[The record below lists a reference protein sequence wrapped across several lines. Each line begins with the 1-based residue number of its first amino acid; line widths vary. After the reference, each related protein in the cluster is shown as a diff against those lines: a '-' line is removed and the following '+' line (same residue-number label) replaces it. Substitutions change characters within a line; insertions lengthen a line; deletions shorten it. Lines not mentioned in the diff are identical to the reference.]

1 MILGIPIGGLQ
12 LALRAGLAAGLS
24 IAIAQF
30 FKLEYPI
37 YAFIAAVIVTDLN
50 PTRSGQLGF
59 IRLVATV
66 VGALVGAALSAAFP
80 PGPVTVGVGI
90 VLAMLACH
98 LVRAPEGAKVAGY
111 ICGVVVFEHASA
123 PFHYAFF
130 RLIESARGYYGLG
143 DQLRS
148 ETDPHRAAG
157 PLTGLWR
164 WPLDACMHRY

>member
-1 MILGIPIGGLQ
+1 MKLGIPMSGLQ

-37 YAFIAAVIVTDLN
+37 YAFIAAVIVSDLD
-50 PTRSGQLGF
+50 PKRSGELGF

-66 VGALVGAALSAAFP
+66 VGALVGTALSATFP

-98 LVRAPEGAKVAGY
+98 LIRAPEGAKVAGY
-111 ICGVVVFEHASA
+111 ICGLVVFEHASA
-123 PFHYAFF
+123 PLHYAFF
-130 RLIESARGYYGLG
+130 RFIETIIGVLTAWAISYVPKLI
-143 DQLRS
+143 
-148 ETDPHRAAG
+148 RAEQPG
-157 PLTGLWR
+157 
-164 WPLDACMHRY
+164 H